1 MKNVVALQLTIGE
14 AAATVAL
21 TEGERWEW
29 SAGEG
34 LLSVWLRDEARW
46 RLLREGYGM
55 DGHLIDE
62 TSLALDVQA
71 GLIGLFG
78 SDAVAV
84 LKGAAELER
93 QADERSELLEGGAVT

>member
-1 MKNVVALQLTIGE
+1 MKSIVVLKLTIGE

-62 TSLALDVQA
+62 TSLALDVRA

-78 SDAVAV
+78 ADAVAV
-84 LKGAAELER
+84 LKGAAELEA
-93 QADERSELLEGGAVT
+93 QATERNELLEGGAVT